1 MYISYKEKKITE
13 EERKEHNKEF
23 IKRKLIEEKEY
34 FDNMFKE
41 IDKNIML
48 DENQRRIILTDE
60 KYTMVIAGA
69 GSGKTTT
76 ITAKVNYLIE
86 KQKIKDD
93 EIIIISYTNKAVE
106 ELKNRINKDFKHN
119 VNVTTFHKLGYQ
131 IIKENTNYTPK
142 IIKNDNILKECIL
155 KTKNKSK
162 YKGNKITKYIKNI
175 IDKLK
180 NILFDINNNKITQNE
195 INLYKQYISLSKS
208 KIQKTKINKT
218 IFSEIKNKKEKYIK
232 EIYNEYQ
239 QKLKNNNMI
248 DFDDIIN
255 RANEIITENKNIN
268 FKYKYIIVDEYQ
280 DISENRYNLIQNI
293 SKKIKSKIIVV
304 GDDWQC
310 IYSFASSNINLFT
323 NFKNNVE
330 YCETLKIEKTYRNS
344 QQLIDIAG
352 EFIQKKQ

>member
-1 MYISYKEKKITE
+1 MY
-13 EERKEHNKEF
+13 
-23 IKRKLIEEKEY
+23 
-34 FDNMFKE
+34 
-41 IDKNIML
+41 
-48 DENQRRIILTDE
+48 
-60 KYTMVIAGA
+60 
-69 GSGKTTT
+69 
-76 ITAKVNYLIE
+76 
-86 KQKIKDD
+86 
-93 EIIIISYTNKAVE
+93 
-106 ELKNRINKDFKHN
+106 
-119 VNVTTFHKLGYQ
+119 
-131 IIKENTNYTPK
+131 
-142 IIKNDNILKECIL
+142 
-155 KTKNKSK
+155 TKNKSK
-162 YKGNKITKYIKNI
+162 YNGNKITKYLKNI

-208 KIQKTKINKT
+208 KIQKTKINKNKT
-218 IFSEIKNKKEKYIK
+218 IFSGIKNKKEKYIK

-330 YCETLKIEKTYRNS
+330 YCETLKIEKTYRNR

-352 EFIQKKQ
+352 EFIQKNNKQIPKKLISNKQLETPVKLITYKNKALIDVLGSEYVNKFLVKLHLKKRMN